1 MDQLVSEG
9 SLAAGL
15 RLYADKDEFKK
26 VEDNYKNHV
35 YTFDGKSE
43 YIANHA
49 MTIVGYGIL
58 EDKVY
63 WLIQNSLGP
72 NQRYDGLIKIEIGQF
87 REISFAQHLIS
98 SGSKSPVE
106 IQVKLPSGKYQN
118 YCNFIVESTS
128 IHDWNNTI
136 IVNFEHESKTQDFSF
151 QIGKNKLNGKEEI
164 NCFNE
169 IEILNNRRKGKYI

>member
-1 MDQLVSEG
+1 MSNQLYRWNSRQDNFYDLVIMIMDQLVSEG

-72 NQRYDGLIKIEIGQF
+72 N
-87 REISFAQHLIS
+87 
-98 SGSKSPVE
+98 
-106 IQVKLPSGKYQN
+106 
-118 YCNFIVESTS
+118 
-128 IHDWNNTI
+128 
-136 IVNFEHESKTQDFSF
+136 
-151 QIGKNKLNGKEEI
+151 
-164 NCFNE
+164 
-169 IEILNNRRKGKYI
+169 